1 MEAGGTARRSLLSVR
16 AATQAE
22 ATEDTDAGEASLELV
37 RTRRVVYGATAAYAL
52 LFAAAAAVVYL
63 SFHEQRLDLGDMV
76 QAVWSTAHG
85 HFLQVTTPSGREMS
99 RLGLHADPFL
109 ALFAPL
115 WWIWPSPLLLLVV
128 QAVAVASGALP
139 VYWLAREHLG
149 SERAGAHFAF
159 IYLLFPATQYNAL
172 TDQTGPHPV
181 SFAVPLILYA
191 IWFLYN
197 DRLLA
202 FAVLALL
209 AASTKEEI
217 PIAVGCLGIWYAVR
231 RGRPLA
237 GATIF
242 VLGTVATLV
251 DILVVIPHYSPT
263 GQSPFAGRYRAIGG
277 TPGGIGHKL
286 VSDPLAFVHAVASW
300 HKLVFVLL
308 LLVPFL
314 CLWALEPLLLLCAA
328 PVFAIDLFSS
338 EPLQSQI
345 QGHYTAGIL
354 PFVLAASIL
363 GTAKLRHDPAR
374 VSFYALAGAALLMVL
389 SPLIPAGSDLAA
401 SRPSDP
407 THIAK
412 SRALEL
418 VPAHAPVAASQ
429 AIAGYL
435 SARHYIS
442 IFPITRGARWIV
454 VDAHDASYGGDVAR
468 FRRAARRYELDP
480 HWRAVYMNRGVAVLE
495 KRQSR

>member
-1 MEAGGTARRSLLSVR
+1 MDVSRSVHDSRLSRARPASDV
-16 AATQAE
+16 
-22 ATEDTDAGEASLELV
+22 SLEAI
-37 RTRRVVYGATAAYAL
+37 RTRRVVYVSTAVYAL
-52 LFAAAAAVVYL
+52 VFAAAATVVYL
-63 SFHEQRLDLGDMV
+63 AFKEQRLDLGDMV

-159 IYLLFPATQYNAL
+159 VYLLFPATQYNAL
-172 TDQTGPHPV
+172 TDQTGPHAV
-181 SFAVPLILYA
+181 SFAVPLILFA
-191 IWFLYN
+191 MWFLYN
-197 DRLLA
+197 DRLLP
-202 FAVLALL
+202 FAVMALL

-231 RGRPLA
+231 RGRRLA

-242 VLGTVATLV
+242 VLGTAATLV

-263 GQSPFAGRYRAIGG
+263 GQSIFAGRYTAIGG
-277 TPGGIGHKL
+277 TPSGIAHKV

-300 HKLVFVLL
+300 NKLVFVLL

-314 CLWALEPLLLLCAA
+314 GLWALEPMLLLCAV
-328 PVFAIDLFSS
+328 PVLAIDLFSS
-338 EPLQSQI
+338 EPLQTQI

-354 PFVLAASIL
+354 PFVLAAAIF
-363 GTAKLRHDPAR
+363 GTGKLRRDPAR

-389 SPLIPAGSDLAA
+389 SPLIPAAADLAEA
-401 SRPSDP
+401 RSSNAVRA
-407 THIAK
+407 AK
-412 SRALEL
+412 SQALKKL
-418 VPAHAPVAASQ
+418 PAHAPVAASQ
-429 AIAGYL
+429 AIAGYV
-435 SARHYIS
+435 SARRFIS
-442 IFPITRGARWIV
+442 IFPATRGARWIV
-454 VDAHDASYGGDVAR
+454 VDTDDKSYGGDESR
-468 FRRAARRYELDP
+468 FKRVVRRYEHDP
-480 HWRAVYMNRGVAVLE
+480 RWREVYSARGIAVL
-495 KRQSR
+495 RRR

>member
-1 MEAGGTARRSLLSVR
+1 MRSGSR
-16 AATQAE
+16 IG
-22 ATEDTDAGEASLELV
+22 TDAHAADDALAVSIEGL
-37 RTRRVVYGATAAYAL
+37 RTRRVVYGATAVYAL
-52 LFAAAAAVVYL
+52 VFAGAAAVVYL
-63 SFHEQRLDLGDMV
+63 AFKEQRLDLGDMV
-76 QAVWSTAHG
+76 QAVWSTVHG
-85 HFLQVTTPSGREMS
+85 HFLHVTTPSGRQMS

-128 QAVAVASGALP
+128 QAMAVASGALP
-139 VYWLAREHLG
+139 VYWLAREHLA

-159 IYLLFPATQYNAL
+159 AYLLFPATQYNAL

-181 SFAVPLILYA
+181 SFAVPLILYG

-202 FAVLALL
+202 FAVMALL

-231 RGRPLA
+231 RERRLA

-263 GQSPFAGRYRAIGG
+263 GQSPFAGRYTAIGG
-277 TPGGIGHKL
+277 TPGGIAHKL
-286 VSDPLAFVHAVASW
+286 VTDPLAFVHALASW

-308 LLVPFL
+308 LLAPFL
-314 CLWALEPLLLLCAA
+314 GLWALEPLLLLCTV

-338 EPLQSQI
+338 EPLQTQI

-354 PFVLAASIL
+354 PFVLAAAIF
-363 GTAKLRHDPAR
+363 GTGKLKRDPAR
-374 VSFYALAGAALLMVL
+374 VSFYALAGAAMLMVL
-389 SPLIPAGSDLAA
+389 SPLIPAGGDLAA
-401 SRPSDP
+401 ARSSDP
-407 THIAK
+407 LHAAK
-412 SRALEL
+412 SRALEK
-418 VPAHAPVAASQ
+418 VPPHAPVAASQ
-429 AIAGYL
+429 EIAGYL
-435 SARHYIS
+435 SARRFIS
-442 IFPITRGARWIV
+442 IFPFTRGVTWIV
-454 VDAHDASYGGDVAR
+454 VDTQDTSYGGDEAR
-468 FRRAARRYELDP
+468 FSRAVRRYERDP
-480 HWRAVYMNRGVAVLE
+480 HWRIVYVSHGIAVLN
-495 KRQSR
+495 KRPNQQ